1 MSDKLTNLMSLNWRV
16 RIVLIATSL
25 CLGLLLWWAFFL
37 RSYGKAVLSTGQEG
51 GTYTVLGT
59 EFSGIVRTGKNRFE
73 LEVVGS
79 KGTVQNLS
87 LLEKGE
93 VDFAFV
99 QSGLEGSQRVRTV
112 AKLYDE
118 VLHVMVHRD
127 SGRTHLSD
135 LKGACISLGAKGS
148 GSRVVGID
156 LLEHFGVEVFQEKP
170 LEPREAIEALKKK
183 EIDAVFLV
191 TALQSE
197 VVRDAMGE
205 GQVRFVNLA
214 EGSAG
219 VVARYPHLI
228 EAEIPARAYRCLSEE
243 RGAMPMNDIQTIGV
257 PSLLV
262 CREGLSSEL
271 VYEVTKSLFASRSE
285 LVRSIPEAYQISEIS
300 SVDLL
305 PWPLHEGAQRYYRR
319 REPSFLE
326 RYAELMAFL
335 MSVMAAAWAIFGTIS
350 KWSSRRKKN
359 RIDFYYVEVASAF
372 LRLEEG
378 LSLESLKEER
388 ARLRKLR
395 SQAFKELARE
405 QLKADESF
413 RIFQDQLALCLDDI
427 RRREESSEV

>member
-1 MSDKLTNLMSLNWRV
+1 LESKD
-16 RIVLIATSL
+16 
-25 CLGLLLWWAFFL
+25 
-37 RSYGKAVLSTGQEG
+37 RSYRHFTLPRVA
-51 GTYTVLGT
+51 
-59 EFSGIVRTGKNRFE
+59 F
-73 LEVVGS
+73 VVGVLFA
-79 KGTVQNLS
+79 KLREGCFVNWTGRGNLYCSWDGIFRYRKIS

-219 VVARYPHLI
+219 VVARYPHL
-228 EAEIPARAYRCLSEE
+228 S
-243 RGAMPMNDIQTIGV
+243 
-257 PSLLV
+257 
-262 CREGLSSEL
+262 
-271 VYEVTKSLFASRSE
+271 
-285 LVRSIPEAYQISEIS
+285 
-300 SVDLL
+300 
-305 PWPLHEGAQRYYRR
+305 
-319 REPSFLE
+319 
-326 RYAELMAFL
+326 
-335 MSVMAAAWAIFGTIS
+335 
-350 KWSSRRKKN
+350 
-359 RIDFYYVEVASAF
+359 
-372 LRLEEG
+372 
-378 LSLESLKEER
+378 LSLSFGGER
-388 ARLRKLR
+388 
-395 SQAFKELARE
+395 SN
-405 QLKADESF
+405 ADE
-413 RIFQDQLALCLDDI
+413 
-427 RRREESSEV
+427 

>member
-1 MSDKLTNLMSLNWRV
+1 MSLNWRV
-16 RIVLIATSL
+16 RIVLVATSF

-37 RSYGKAVLSTGQEG
+37 RSYGKAVLATGQEG

-59 EFSGIVRTGKNRFE
+59 EFSDIVRTGGNRFG
-73 LEVVGS
+73 LEVIGS

-93 VDFAFV
+93 IDFAFV
-99 QSGLEGSQRVRTV
+99 QSGLEGGQRVRTV

-118 VLHVMVHRD
+118 VLHIMVHRD
-127 SGRTHLSD
+127 SRRVHLSD
-135 LKGACISLGAKGS
+135 LNGACISLGVKGS
-148 GSRVVGID
+148 GSRVVGSD
-156 LLEHFGVEVFQEKP
+156 LLEHFGVKFQEDL

-197 VVRDAMGE
+197 VVRDAMEE
-205 GQVRFVNLA
+205 GQVRFVSLA
-214 EGSAG
+214 EGGAG

-228 EAEIPARAYRCLSEE
+228 EAEIPARAYHCLSVE

-271 VYEVTKSLFASRSE
+271 VYEVTKNLFTSRSE
-285 LVRSIPEAYQISEIS
+285 LVRRIPEAYQISEIS

-305 PWPLHEGAQRYYRR
+305 PWPLHEGAQKYYRR

-378 LSLESLKEER
+378 LSRESLKEER
-388 ARLRKLR
+388 VRLRKLR

-413 RIFQDQLALCLDDI
+413 RIFQNQLALCLDDI
-427 RRREESSEV
+427 RRCEGRVESSEV